1 MRKSVLTLISAVTV
15 VAMTA
20 SEARGL
26 GDHPRKAA
34 LSEASV
40 HTLTN
45 LFNSFKRQNHEFN
58 QTDSATLVLSKS
70 IFADFYK
77 NSKPGLELYIGEKYK
92 KKTYVY
98 ASFFLV
104 PHTSFKSQV
113 SMQDGGDIAL
123 FVQQGRGWRMIKA
136 EIGWPPCTQRYLQTL
151 VPKKVARAFTSMR
164 CEIPGLVYQTT
175 TTG

>member
-1 MRKSVLTLISAVTV
+1 MRKSVLTLISALTV

-20 SEARGL
+20 SDARGL
-26 GDHPRKAA
+26 GDHPRKAV
-34 LSEASV
+34 LNGASV

-45 LFNSFKRQNHEFN
+45 LFNSFKRQSHEFN

-92 KKTYVY
+92 KKIYVF

-113 SMQDGGDIAL
+113 SMQDGGSDAL
-123 FVQQGRGWRMIKA
+123 YVESGGKWRMIQA
-136 EIGWPPCTQRYLQTL
+136 ELGWPPCHQSYLQTL
-151 VPKKVARAFTSMR
+151 IPRQVAYKFTSMH

-175 TTG
+175 TG